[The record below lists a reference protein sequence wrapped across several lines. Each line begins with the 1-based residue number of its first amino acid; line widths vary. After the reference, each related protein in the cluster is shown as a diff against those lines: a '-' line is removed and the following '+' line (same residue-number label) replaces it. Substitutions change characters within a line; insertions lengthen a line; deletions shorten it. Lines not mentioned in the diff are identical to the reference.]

1 MVMVGAAA
9 ADVTSPAHRAIERR
23 IPILIAFSSLNVG
36 HHPTPAPRSGPDHRS
51 LRAYHAARRGI
62 GDQGPS
68 LEPHR
73 RLPPVRRATYGGPSW
88 LGARWAGDP
97 RRGRWGCRWR
107 L

>member
-51 LRAYHAARRGI
+51 LLAYRAARNGI
-62 GDQGPS
+62 GARGS
-68 LEPHR
+68 GLEP
-73 RLPPVRRATYGGPSW
+73 
-88 LGARWAGDP
+88 
-97 RRGRWGCRWR
+97 RGRAPSSAARDLREALLARRSVRERPAPGRM
-107 L
+107 